1 MKNKIF
7 LFLILGIFL
16 FSFVS
21 ADNQYSIP
29 NMGTA
34 AQGDNISISQNCPSA
49 SYYLLDSIV
58 LPNRTTIS
66 INTNMTFIGGYT
78 FEYFY
83 VVEDVGRYDFNFVT
97 DGCEIWTHT
106 TLEVTPSGSPF
117 TESLSLPV
125 FLPMI
130 IMFLLAIFFFF
141 LTHYVEKEEYKWTF
155 LILGGIFFVFAL
167 SYGIV
172 ASREVLYGFPL
183 LYAFIN
189 GFYKVFIVLLRV
201 LAILIPIVVMFF
213 VIRRAFSSRG
223 YDVGGFK
230 K

>member
-1 MKNKIF
+1 MKNKLMLMF
-7 LFLILGIFL
+7 VLGMFL

-21 ADNQYSIP
+21 ATETNQGV
-29 NMGTA
+29 GT
-34 AQGDNISISQNCPSA
+34 QGETFTITQTCGNANYITIGAIQ
-49 SYYLLDSIV
+49 
-58 LPNRTTIS
+58 LPDRSSEI
-66 INTNMTFIGGYT
+66 INANMTFVGSGVFQYNYT
-78 FEYFY
+78 NT
-83 VVEDVGRYDFNFVT
+83 DNLGRYDVSGIS
-97 DGCEIWTHT
+97 DGCDGTFAFYFDI
-106 TLEVTPSGSPF
+106 TPSGSPF

-155 LILGGIFFVFAL
+155 LILGGIFFVFSL